1 MSKHLPRLGMPNL
14 GLGVGLRT
22 THFPYLM
29 QHEDPLV
36 DWFEIISENFMDN
49 YGYARHVLAHIATK
63 RPIIMH
69 GVSLNIGST
78 DPLNFDYLKKLKE
91 LAAFVKPQWISDH
104 LCWTGVAQVN
114 THDLLPLP
122 LNEESLKHVID
133 RVKQVQDFLERPLIL
148 ENPSTYLSFNS
159 STINEWDF
167 LATLAQEADCGLLLD
182 VNNVY
187 VSAYNHGY
195 DAVHYIKSLP
205 ANRIVQL
212 HIAGPTNVGDCLIDT
227 HDHPVPSDVWEL
239 YRLAQSLTGGV
250 STLLEWDAKI
260 PAYPEL
266 VTELHKA
273 RTIMQGSSIEQV
285 NVTSKSEAISHPI
298 NFHINAV
305 NQA

>member
-1 MSKHLPRLGMPNL
+1 
-14 GLGVGLRT
+14 
-22 THFPYLM
+22 
-29 QHEDPLV
+29 
-36 DWFEIISENFMDN
+36 
-49 YGYARHVLAHIATK
+49 
-63 RPIIMH
+63 
-69 GVSLNIGST
+69 
-78 DPLNFDYLKKLKE
+78 
-91 LAAFVKPQWISDH
+91 

-122 LNEESLKHVID
+122 LNEESLKHVIG

-159 STINEWDF
+159 STIHEWDF

-239 YRLAQSLTGGV
+239 YRLAQKLTGGV

-260 PAYPEL
+260 PTYPEL
-266 VTELHKA
+266 VNELHKA
-273 RTIMQGSSIEQV
+273 KAIMQGENIDQV
-285 NVTSKSEAISHPI
+285 NVINQSEAISHPI
-298 NFHINAV
+298 NFHINEV
-305 NQA
+305 NQV